1 VGLRVRPR
9 TADDLDVLLALLQ
22 RTHEQEGYPV
32 RAEAVSAAWL
42 TSADEPGWPSRPELG
57 GWVAVAGERVLGHV
71 ALHPAGGPCLPL
83 GTAGA
88 GRCVDE
94 LAVVSRLFTDRT
106 VRGAGTA
113 LLAHAVAVAG
123 LAGRR
128 AVLEVDALSPA
139 YGLYLRQ
146 GWRDA
151 GRTPQQ
157 WGHRRVDSAA
167 LVAPSG

>member
-1 VGLRVRPR
+1 MGVAVRDR
-9 TADDLDVLLALLQ
+9 RDGDLDVLLALLQ

-42 TSADEPGWPSRPELG
+42 TSADKPGWPQQPELG
-57 GWVAVAGERVLGHV
+57 GWVAVAGDRVLGHV

-83 GTAGA
+83 WTAGA
-88 GRCVDE
+88 DRTVDE

-113 LLAHAVAVAG
+113 LIAHAVAAAG
-123 LAGRR
+123 LRGRR
-128 AVLEVDALSPA
+128 AVLEVDARSPA

-146 GWRDA
+146 GWREA

-167 LVAPSG
+167 LVAPG